1 LIDAVGQ
8 ENRQPT
14 LHWQPEDYFM
24 KIENVR
30 TAKASLNRLISD
42 PPRSGSVI
50 ITKNGKPCAALM
62 PITEDTDLE
71 VLALSQNKRFW
82 KIIDAAIA
90 RGEAAGFTD
99 LDDLSIGLNL
109 NSGTGVPACHD
120 AQAFFRLRH
129 RFLERGRAS
138 KKTLAHHGKQGR
150 LPTSSSKQTL

>member
-1 LIDAVGQ
+1 
-8 ENRQPT
+8 
-14 LHWQPEDYFM
+14 M

-42 PPRSGSVI
+42 LPKTGSVI

-90 RGEAAGFTD
+90 SGNASGFTD
-99 LDDLSIGLNL
+99 LDDL
-109 NSGTGVPACHD
+109 D
-120 AQAFFRLRH
+120 
-129 RFLERGRAS
+129 
-138 KKTLAHHGKQGR
+138 
-150 LPTSSSKQTL
+150 